1 MVRRTRRKSVKWIIS
16 VLLLSAM
23 PAVGAELTIATDVPG
38 PNDGCGAPIT
48 VALKGQIAK
57 GDVDRL
63 QQMLSGH
70 LPAKQSDR
78 HPGVTARLTLD
89 SPGGNLLEGI
99 RLANFVH
106 DNAIRTHVGAGASCL
121 SACSLVFMG
130 GATVTPEGKLQ
141 SLRELSPNG
150 RLGFHAPA
158 LPDDALDRIDADEFE
173 RLMVDAAREFLGLL
187 REHNWAQ
194 SLVEA
199 SLSKTAPGEFV
210 GVETV
215 DDAGRW
221 RIALETSKRLR
232 VSPNITAYSF
242 GPGDEYNQLGHQAF
256 CYNTQAWAEDLAAT
270 MAYSGDG
277 SETPEQ
283 RKGHLASL
291 ESAYRHVRFPS
302 APTSIPFYK
311 EAVISYQGAGG
322 YQNYCEAPSNANG
335 RITSAFWPSDVAQ
348 TRSGLP
354 NINEQGV
361 ALIPVDR
368 IRAWHALPPD
378 TPIARVEEA
387 IAETGIFR
395 TVGPEDDT
403 APFVV
408 ESKTS
413 TWNHNGSRMEL
424 RQERLQSGTTH
435 VTISYSQPKDSLIRL
450 GFESGRLLFEGYSDS
465 GVLSGRAHVFRRGCD
480 PIAYGVTGSFD
491 PKGSSF
497 HLTGAAPDQSG
508 DRCHP
513 SGMTFDSSAANLLF
527 DQQGISEYERTGQT
541 QKVVLACPATN

>member
-38 PNDGCGAPIT
+38 PNDGCGSPVT

-141 SLRELSPNG
+141 SLRELSPGG

-173 RLMVDAAREFLGLL
+173 RLMVNAAREFLGLL

-199 SLSKTAPGEFV
+199 SLSRTAPGEFV
-210 GVETV
+210 EIDTV

-221 RIALETSKRLR
+221 RIGVTNKRRLR
-232 VSPNITAYSF
+232 VM
-242 GPGDEYNQLGHQAF
+242 PGKSLLEYYGDDSRWLGNKAF
-256 CYNTQAWAEDLAAT
+256 CYNTERWVADRAAT
-270 MAYSGDG
+270 DVNG
-277 SETPEQ
+277 SMSDYAIELMNSRLPDLRTAI
-283 RKGHLASL
+283 RAKNS
-291 ESAYRHVRFPS
+291 RF
-302 APTSIPFYK
+302 ARTSIDRYREF
-311 EAVISYQGAGG
+311 VLQYQPSDG
-322 YQNYCEAPSNANG
+322 YDITCHDSTDSEG
-335 RITSAFWPSDVAQ
+335 RIDAAFWPGDGVEN
-348 TRSGLP
+348 RSALP
-354 NINEQGV
+354 NIDNQGV

-435 VTISYSQPKDSLIRL
+435 VTISYSQPKDTLIRL

-497 HLTGAAPDQSG
+497 RLTGAAPDQSG

-541 QKVVLACPATN
+541 QKVVLACPAAN